1 MARVSTPA
9 PGAVNGVALAN
20 GVMPS
25 IRVLIADDSSLFRD
39 GLSNLVSTQKDL
51 HVAGTVDSAA
61 TANEQ
66 MRLLK
71 PDIVLLGWPASA
83 PASQRI
89 FAAVQDGKLQT
100 RIIMMVSDDG
110 KEDFVEAIR
119 LGCSGI
125 VPKTTSTELLLKSIR
140 KVHAG
145 EIWLDRM
152 STADVIRRLSKKGPP
167 TSAAKRQGLQRS
179 GRCVEYTRARN
190 RRPDCSGLQKIKIW
204 RSGSSSAEQTV
215 KNHLH
220 NIFDKLGVSDRLE
233 LALYAIHHKLHDGVP
248 RVQLQSRDREGAVA
262 QAPQSYFFLG
272 STNGAGFPA
281 VEAACTVAVAPAPA
295 AVAPAPEDPCA
306 SGAPGAPGLDDEPC
320 GPDAPAPPASSPG
333 LY

>member
-1 MARVSTPA
+1 VARVTVPA
-9 PGAVNGVALAN
+9 LGAENGITLAN
-20 GVMPS
+20 AGLPN

-39 GLSNLVSTQKDL
+39 GLSNLVSAQKDL

-66 MRLLK
+66 IRILR
-71 PDIVLLGWPASA
+71 PDIVLLGWSASA

-89 FAAVQDGKLQT
+89 FAAIQDGKLPT
-100 RIIMMVSDDG
+100 RIIMMVSDEG

-119 LGCSGI
+119 MGCSGI

-152 STADVIRRLSKKGPP
+152 STADVIRRLSKKGGGNI
-167 TSAAKRQGLQRS
+167 AARQGLRDQGAALS
-179 GRCVEYTRARN
+179 TREREIV
-190 RRPDCSGLQKIKIW
+190 GLIAQGFKNKDMAERLFI
-204 RSGSSSAEQTV
+204 SEQTV

-233 LALYAIHHKLHDGVP
+233 LALYAIHHKLHDG
-248 RVQLQSRDREGAVA
+248 A
-262 QAPQSYFFLG
+262 
-272 STNGAGFPA
+272 
-281 VEAACTVAVAPAPA
+281 
-295 AVAPAPEDPCA
+295 
-306 SGAPGAPGLDDEPC
+306 
-320 GPDAPAPPASSPG
+320 
-333 LY
+333 